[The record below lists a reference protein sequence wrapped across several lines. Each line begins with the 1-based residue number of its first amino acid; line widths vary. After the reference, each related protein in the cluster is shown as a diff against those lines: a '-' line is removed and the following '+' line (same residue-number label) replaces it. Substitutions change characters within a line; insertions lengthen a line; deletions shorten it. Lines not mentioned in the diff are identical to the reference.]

1 VAETVVE
8 EGGEVGLTPLDHF
21 LQRAMLIAD
30 LDALDA
36 NADAITL
43 MTLHNAKGLEFPL
56 VFITGLEDGLFP
68 LNRAFDEPAMLEE
81 ERRLFYVGITR
92 AERKLYLTHAR
103 QRRRNGELLPSI
115 PSSFLRTI
123 PPGMLEERATFKLR
137 ASGRGVMP
145 QPASVRRPGSPVSRS
160 FGAPVER
167 DVEFS
172 QDLPQFVKGERVK
185 HPRFGAGTIAE
196 IGGVGKDVKVTVD
209 FDDESIG
216 RKRLVVAYAGLQ
228 RGWDE

>member
-1 VAETVVE
+1 
-8 EGGEVGLTPLDHF
+8 
-21 LQRAMLIAD
+21 M
-30 LDALDA
+30 
-36 NADAITL
+36 
-43 MTLHNAKGLEFPL
+43 
-56 VFITGLEDGLFP
+56 
-68 LNRAFDEPAMLEE
+68 
-81 ERRLFYVGITR
+81 
-92 AERKLYLTHAR
+92 
-103 QRRRNGELLPSI
+103 
-115 PSSFLRTI
+115 
-123 PPGMLEERATFKLR
+123 
-137 ASGRGVMP
+137 
-145 QPASVRRPGSPVSRS
+145 SRS

-185 HPRFGAGTIAE
+185 HPRFGGGTIAE